1 MKNDL
6 KRILIIDDDPDL
18 RTVMNI
24 SLKRH
29 GYTVD
34 TASKREE
41 VHEKLLEFNPTV
53 VLLDV
58 MLSGHDGRNICREI
72 KEMDEMKDVSVI
84 MVSAHPGAAEN
95 ISSYG
100 ADDFIGKPFNVETL
114 IQKVEGLANK
124 K

>member
-24 SLKRH
+24 SLKKH

-34 TASKREE
+34 TASKKEE
-41 VHEKLLEFNPTV
+41 VHNKLLEFNPNI

-58 MLSGHDGRNICREI
+58 MLSGSDGRNICREI
-72 KEMDEMKDVSVI
+72 KGMEQMKDVSII

-100 ADDFIGKPFNVETL
+100 ADDFIAKPINVEML
-114 IQKVEGLANK
+114 IQKVEGIANK